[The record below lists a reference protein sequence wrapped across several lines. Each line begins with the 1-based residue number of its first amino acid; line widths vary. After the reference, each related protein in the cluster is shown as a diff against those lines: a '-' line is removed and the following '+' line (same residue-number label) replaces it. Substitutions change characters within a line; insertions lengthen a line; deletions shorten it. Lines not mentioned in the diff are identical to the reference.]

1 MRKII
6 NIAFLI
12 LAAALTGIFYFAAGG
27 EEATSATAHTTKV
40 GVLLSG
46 AHTDKNY
53 CQAHYEALEALRPKD
68 KLNLDIV
75 YRENVTGDCYP
86 DIISLIRDEGC
97 RIIVG
102 VSFQFGADMER
113 AAELYPDV
121 YFLHTG
127 GTGAQNNFSSF
138 FGRMY
143 QARYLLGIIAGSK
156 TKTGQLGYVAAYP
169 IPEVIRGVNA
179 FALGVR
185 SVRPDAVVHV
195 RYCQS
200 WTDDDAAGKA
210 CMALLDQYPIDVMGM
225 HTNSLAPHREADR
238 RGVWSVGCNWDN
250 AAEFPNTYL
259 AACVWQW
266 EKCYHKQIL
275 DCLQGKFHGRN
286 VWIDMSDDIVAISPL
301 TRHVDVGAVAAVQAA
316 NEKMRAR
323 TFDVFYGPVKD
334 NLGNI
339 RIEAGESM
347 ADSEMLNG
355 FFWYVEGVTVERN

>member
-6 NIAFLI
+6 IIAFLI
-12 LAAALTGIFYFAAGG
+12 LAAAITGIFYSMDDDKAL
-27 EEATSATAHTTKV
+27 SATAHTTKV

-46 AHTDKNY
+46 SHTDKNY

-75 YRENVTGDCYP
+75 YRENVAGDCYP

-102 VSFQFGADMER
+102 VSFQFGKDMER
-113 AAELYPDV
+113 AAEMYPDV

-127 GTGAQNNFSSF
+127 GTSAHSNFSSF

-156 TKTGQLGYVAAYP
+156 TKTGQIGYVAAFP
-169 IPEVIRGVNA
+169 IPEVIRGINA
-179 FALGVR
+179 FTLGVR
-185 SVRPDAVVHV
+185 SVRPDAVVRV
-195 RYCQS
+195 RYCNS
-200 WTDDDAAGKA
+200 WTDDEAAGKA
-210 CMALLDQYPIDVMGM
+210 CAELLERHPIDVMAM

-238 RGVWSVGCNWDN
+238 RGVWSVGCNRDS
-250 AAEFPNTYL
+250 AEAFPDTYL

-266 EKCYHKQIL
+266 RDCYYKQIL
-275 DCLQGKFHGRN
+275 DCLQGKFHGSN
-286 VWIDMSDDIVAISPL
+286 VWMDINDGIVALSAP
-301 TRHVDVGAVAAVQAA
+301 TRHVDARAMAAVEAA
-316 NEKMRAR
+316 NRNFYHR

-334 NLGNI
+334 NTGNI

-355 FFWYVEGVTVERN
+355 FFWYVEGVTVEGI